1 MLDGAWRESSE
12 QPLCAA
18 PVASAARRD
27 AGVLVTAEEFAA
39 LERRVAELEQVV
51 AGLMLAPVMA
61 QVAKADLLKRSRDAM
76 ARLNASRT

>member
-1 MLDGAWRESSE
+1 
-12 QPLCAA
+12 
-18 PVASAARRD
+18 
-27 AGVLVTAEEFAA
+27 VTAEEFAA